1 MGPEAFL
8 AGLQLADSALPLGRF
23 AHSQGLE
30 AFLAAEPD
38 AGEDEIA
45 ELVESVVLEAVG
57 PLDGVAVAHAH
68 RAAARGDL
76 GGLGE
81 LDARLTAR
89 KLTPASR
96 LYSTACGRS
105 LATLVPLLTDRQPA
119 VAFAERVRSNAIDG
133 NLAVVEGALADAL
146 GLSEEAAVLVELRSA
161 ATGLLSAAVRL
172 GRLSAFRAQAL
183 VRRLEPALVA
193 AAEEARESAELR
205 STLPELE
212 LHALAHRRARTR
224 LFVT

>member
-1 MGPEAFL
+1 MSAESFL
-8 AGLQLADSALPLGRF
+8 AALQLADSALPLGRF

-38 AGEDEIA
+38 AHEDEIA
-45 ELVESVVLEAVG
+45 ELAESVALEAVG

-68 RAAARGDL
+68 RAALQQDVGRL
-76 GGLGE
+76 VE
-81 LDARLTAR
+81 LDSRVTAR

-96 LYSTACGRS
+96 LGSTACGRS

-119 VAFAERVRSNAIDG
+119 VALAEQARSGETDG
-133 NLAVVEGALADAL
+133 NLAVIEGALAAVL
-146 GLSEEAAVLVELRSA
+146 GISEEEAVLIELRSA
-161 ATGLLSAAVRL
+161 TTALLSAAVRL
-172 GRLSAFRAQAL
+172 DRLSAFRAQAI

-193 AAEEARESAELR
+193 ATREALESDELR
-205 STLPELE
+205 ATLPELE
-212 LHALAHRRARTR
+212 LHALTHRRSATR